1 MAVRRFCTSLCI
13 QSVAPPGNRTCT
25 TSHISGSMHTLFLRA
40 PAAAVVFPGQQQP
53 LSATSHV
60 VPRHTLCRSSR
71 LVCTASKGFGGKAA
85 VNQVG
90 VQKKDECPCGS
101 GQAFTQCCG
110 QYHAGAVEP
119 NAEAVLRT
127 CPQLLLR
134 RSAAS
139 LERLNA
145 KCVVDLESVDRAL
158 TLFTHCRREIYC
170 ICVGW

>member
-1 MAVRRFCTSLCI
+1 
-13 QSVAPPGNRTCT
+13 
-25 TSHISGSMHTLFLRA
+25 MHTLLLRA

-53 LSATSHV
+53 LSATSI

-127 CPQLLLR
+127 CPQL
-134 RSAAS
+134 
-139 LERLNA
+139 
-145 KCVVDLESVDRAL
+145 
-158 TLFTHCRREIYC
+158 
-170 ICVGW
+170 